1 MEQTLSRV
9 ERKKIAARS
18 KILEAAEKLFFREDG
33 YDKTTIRD
41 IAEKADVSTGAVY
54 MHFTGKP
61 DIMAVLLSQILLSY
75 GKGFIKALSPTKTGI
90 VGIEHYIDHFFH
102 LIRDPKFV
110 TYLHHIKRLKS
121 GEIEC
126 AVGDS
131 LKDRSKEFH
140 MRLRDTIAR
149 GQEDGSVKKLDS
161 PDMMAL
167 ILMYIL
173 GGVAREMTENSI
185 SRLPEHLPQVSVD
198 TLLDLLKRMV
208 IASFSEGPL
217 PLGNLK
223 KPRRA
228 SGKAASGKKR
238 KKEQKNY

>member
-1 MEQTLSRV
+1 MEQELSRV
-9 ERKKIAARS
+9 ERKKLAAHS

-61 DIMAVLLSQILLSY
+61 DIMAVLLDRVLDS
-75 GKGFIKALSPTKTGI
+75 FIKGSIKTLVSAKSGI
-90 VGIEHYIDHFFH
+90 AGITCYIDHFFH
-102 LIRDPKFV
+102 LIRNPKFL

-131 LKDRSKEFH
+131 LKGRSKDFH
-140 MRLRDTIAR
+140 MQLRNTIAR

-173 GGVAREMTENSI
+173 GGVTREMTENSV
-185 SRLPEHLPQVSVD
+185 SKLPEHLPKVSAD
-198 TLLDLLKRMV
+198 MLLDLLKKMLIV
-208 IASFSEGPL
+208 SFSEDPL
-217 PLGNLK
+217 PPEG
-223 KPRRA
+223 RA
-228 SGKAASGKKR
+228 SGR
-238 KKEQKNY
+238 KKQKNL

>member
-1 MEQTLSRV
+1 
-9 ERKKIAARS
+9 
-18 KILEAAEKLFFREDG
+18 
-33 YDKTTIRD
+33 DKTTIRD

-75 GKGFIKALSPTKTGI
+75 GKGFIKALSSAKTGI
-90 VGIEHYIDHFFH
+90 VGIERYIDHFFH
-102 LIRDPKFV
+102 LVREPKFV

-121 GEIEC
+121 GEVEC

-131 LKDRSKEFH
+131 LKDRAKEFH

-161 PDMMAL
+161 PDMMSL

-173 GGVAREMTENSI
+173 GGVGREMTENSV
-185 SRLPEHLPQVSVD
+185 SRLPEHLPQVSAD
-198 TLLDLLKRMV
+198 MLLELLKKMV
-208 IASFSEGPL
+208 IASFSEGL
-217 PLGNLK
+217 PPPDSLK
-223 KPRRA
+223 KPRRVSA
-228 SGKAASGKKR
+228 GRLSGKKT
-238 KKEQKNY
+238 KKS